1 MRLRRLRGLTCYWH
15 RGDFVA
21 HAYRGHA
28 PVALHPSTAEI
39 LSAFDT
45 WTTPAQAAEAL
56 DHLHPETVVKAA
68 GTLLEC
74 GLLAEEGSPE
84 AEEDERLA
92 DTWGPWSPEA
102 SFFHY
107 ATRDVPFETAT
118 PELRQHLTRD
128 GRPALFTEYPEADRI
143 LLPRTPDPRLSAPL
157 EQTLYRRR
165 THRSFSAQP
174 VSLHD
179 LAVLLGTV
187 FGPAEFIDG
196 FEYGALIRRTSPS
209 GGARQE
215 LDAYLATPNVTGIPA
230 GLFHYNAREHS
241 LELLR
246 EGFTHTE
253 AGALCAHQE
262 GTDQAAFI
270 IFVTAAWE
278 RMRVK
283 YRHPRAY
290 RVSHLNAGH
299 LGQTFALAATTLGL
313 GPFQTAAFDDTAV
326 ESRLGLDSATH
337 STLYVLAAGHP
348 APDTPT
354 DTADL
359 NAFRHTTLRHR
370 QPGRS
375 DV

>member
-1 MRLRRLRGLTCYWH
+1 MSPSRRPPPSCVSTSPATGARRCS
-15 RGDFVA
+15 
-21 HAYRGHA
+21 
-28 PVALHPSTAEI
+28 PSTPRP
-39 LSAFDT
+39 T
-45 WTTPAQAAEAL
+45 
-56 DHLHPETVVKAA
+56 
-68 GTLLEC
+68 
-74 GLLAEEGSPE
+74 
-84 AEEDERLA
+84 
-92 DTWGPWSPEA
+92 A
-102 SFFHY
+102 SCCPVH
-107 ATRDVPFETAT
+107 
-118 PELRQHLTRD
+118 
-128 GRPALFTEYPEADRI
+128 
-143 LLPRTPDPRLSAPL
+143 RTPRLSAPL

-179 LAVLLGTV
+179 LAVLLRTV

-215 LDAYLATPNVTGIPA
+215 LDAYLAAPNVTGIPA
-230 GLFHYNAREHS
+230 GPFHYNSREHS

-253 AGALCAHQE
+253 AGALCVHQE
-262 GTDQAAFI
+262 GIDQAAFI
-270 IFVTAAWE
+270 VFVVAAWE
-278 RMRVK
+278 RLRAK

-299 LGQTFALAATTLGL
+299 LGQTFALAATALGL
-313 GPFQTAAFDDTAV
+313 GPFQSAAFDDSAV
-326 ESRLGLDSATH
+326 ESRLRLDSATH

-348 APDTPT
+348 TPGTPT

-359 NAFRHTTLRHR
+359 NAFRHTTLRHG

-375 DV
+375 DN

>member
-45 WTTPAQAAEAL
+45 WTTRAQAAEAL

-68 GTLLEC
+68 GTLLEY

-179 LAVLLGTV
+179 LAVLLRTV

-196 FEYGALIRRTSPS
+196 FEYGALIRRTSPPAEPGKNS
-209 GGARQE
+209 TPTSPPPTSPASPPVCSTTTPANTAWNSCAKASPTPKPGPCARTRR
-215 LDAYLATPNVTGIPA
+215 ASTKRPSSSSWSPHGNVCARSTGTPAPTG
-230 GLFHYNAREHS
+230 
-241 LELLR
+241 
-246 EGFTHTE
+246 
-253 AGALCAHQE
+253 
-262 GTDQAAFI
+262 
-270 IFVTAAWE
+270 
-278 RMRVK
+278 
-283 YRHPRAY
+283 
-290 RVSHLNAGH
+290 
-299 LGQTFALAATTLGL
+299 
-313 GPFQTAAFDDTAV
+313 
-326 ESRLGLDSATH
+326 SAT
-337 STLYVLAAGHP
+337 
-348 APDTPT
+348 
-354 DTADL
+354 
-359 NAFRHTTLRHR
+359 
-370 QPGRS
+370 
-375 DV
+375 